1 MGERRDGVI
10 GDVYRRSADL
20 TDALEDALASGEL
33 NELDRG
39 MAVAT
44 LHALENMVTVLHRG
58 DDGPDGSYRV
68 LDGSDDASEQH
79 VAIAKLR
86 KGLDEYQDAPKVD
99 RLEAERTLDR
109 LDRLF
114 DESVALRHR
123 MGELSGQT
131 YTGDDRKA
139 RARVLAIGVLV
150 MDLQRMF
157 RRFKEQ
163 AELIVTVFDDWS
175 SLDLLC
181 SQMETAV
188 SVERYMLALMEARLA
203 LCEGAED

>member
-68 LDGSDDASEQH
+68 LDGPDDASEQH

-86 KGLDEYQDAPKVD
+86 RGLDECPDTPKVD

-114 DESVALRHR
+114 DESVALRRR
-123 MGELSGQT
+123 MSELSGQT
-131 YTGDDRKA
+131 YMGDDRRT

-163 AELIVTVFDDWS
+163 AELITTVFDDWS

-203 LCEGAED
+203 LCEGAEE

>member
-1 MGERRDGVI
+1 M
-10 GDVYRRSADL
+10 YRRSADL

-68 LDGSDDASEQH
+68 LDGRPDDASEQH

-86 KGLDEYQDAPKVD
+86 RGLDECSDAPKVD

-114 DESVALRHR
+114 DESVALRRR
-123 MGELSGQT
+123 MSELSGQT
-131 YTGDDRKA
+131 YMGDDRRT

-150 MDLQRMF
+150 MDLQTMF

-163 AELIVTVFDDWS
+163 AELITTVFDDWS

-188 SVERYMLALMEARLA
+188 SVERYMLALMEARTV
-203 LCEGAED
+203 LCEGAEE